1 MRSTVFYVLLSV
13 LHCYL
18 NFLLLNALLNV
29 DIFDHGHSLATQI
42 KYYVSTTY
50 YVGRMKRKKIR
61 GFQFSYSKDTLCLL
75 F

>member
-42 KYYVSTTY
+42 KYYVST
-50 YVGRMKRKKIR
+50 
-61 GFQFSYSKDTLCLL
+61 
-75 F
+75 